1 MDRPTLAK
9 RKAPLHNLQRRVRAR
24 KDEPEPEEVTSE
36 QENTDEE
43 DDSEQDGES
52 ESDGDDKDELE
63 PSSEEDAEDDDDN
76 PRIDASQVS
85 FGALAK
91 AQASLPRR
99 KKGQKDEQDEGGGDS
114 DSDGPPDEETKSKPK
129 RVIGRAHKHA
139 PAEQT
144 AKKPVSR
151 RREVV
156 SAPRVAPRDP
166 RFDPVAGP
174 VDEDRFRRAYSFLD
188 EYQDSEM
195 GQLREAIRKT
205 RDERAKA
212 ELKRAL
218 ASMQDRRQ
226 AQRRRDEEKALLA
239 EHRRR
244 EKELVKQG
252 KKPFYLKKS
261 EQKKQLLMD
270 RFAGMKK
277 KQVDRTIE
285 RKRKK
290 LVAKERRDMPMAR
303 RETGS

>member
-1 MDRPTLAK
+1 MDRPTSEK

-24 KDEPEPEEVTSE
+24 KDEPEPEEVFSE
-36 QENTDEE
+36 QESTDEE
-43 DDSEQDGES
+43 DDSEQDSEGES
-52 ESDGDDKDELE
+52 DEPE
-63 PSSEEDAEDDDDN
+63 PSSEEDEDDDDN
-76 PRIDASQVS
+76 PRIDASRVS

-91 AQASLPRR
+91 AQASLPNARR
-99 KKGQKDEQDEGGGDS
+99 KKGLKDEQDEGDGDS
-114 DSDGPPDEETKSKPK
+114 DSDGPPEEETKSKPK

-144 AKKPVSR
+144 TKKPVSR

-156 SAPRVAPRDP
+156 SAPRVAARDP

-205 RDERAKA
+205 RDERARA

-270 RFAGMKK
+270 RFAGMRK

-290 LVAKERRDMPMAR
+290 LVAKERRDMPVAR

>member
-1 MDRPTLAK
+1 MDRSTLAK
-9 RKAPLHNLQRRVRAR
+9 RKAPLYNLQRRVRAR
-24 KDEPEPEEVTSE
+24 KDEPEPEEIISE
-36 QENTDEE
+36 QENTDE
-43 DDSEQDGES
+43 DDSEQDSEGES
-52 ESDGDDKDELE
+52 DEEDNDELE
-63 PSSEEDAEDDDDN
+63 PPSEEEDADDDDS

-85 FGALAK
+85 FGALVK

-99 KKGQKDEQDEGGGDS
+99 KKGQKDEQDEDGDDS
-114 DSDGPPDEETKSKPK
+114 DTDGPPEEETKSKPK
-129 RVIGRAHKHA
+129 RVVGRGHKHA

-144 AKKPVSR
+144 TKKQVSR

-156 SAPRVAPRDP
+156 SAPRVGARDP

-239 EHRRR
+239 EHRHR

-290 LVAKERRDMPMAR
+290 LVAKERRNMPMAR

>member
-1 MDRPTLAK
+1 
-9 RKAPLHNLQRRVRAR
+9 
-24 KDEPEPEEVTSE
+24 
-36 QENTDEE
+36 
-43 DDSEQDGES
+43 
-52 ESDGDDKDELE
+52 
-63 PSSEEDAEDDDDN
+63 
-76 PRIDASQVS
+76 
-85 FGALAK
+85 
-91 AQASLPRR
+91 
-99 KKGQKDEQDEGGGDS
+99 
-114 DSDGPPDEETKSKPK
+114 
-129 RVIGRAHKHA
+129 
-139 PAEQT
+139 
-144 AKKPVSR
+144 
-151 RREVV
+151 
-156 SAPRVAPRDP
+156 
-166 RFDPVAGP
+166 
-174 VDEDRFRRAYSFLD
+174 
-188 EYQDSEM
+188 M

-205 RDERAKA
+205 RDERARA

-270 RFAGMKK
+270 RFAGMRK

-290 LVAKERRDMPMAR
+290 LVAKERRDMPVAR

>member
-24 KDEPEPEEVTSE
+24 KDEPEPEEVISE
-36 QENTDEE
+36 QENTDE
-43 DDSEQDGES
+43 DDSEQDS
-52 ESDGDDKDELE
+52 EAKSDEEDNDELE
-63 PSSEEDAEDDDDN
+63 PSSEEEDEGDDDN
-76 PRIDASQVS
+76 PKIDASHVS

-91 AQASLPRR
+91 AQASFPRR
-99 KKGQKDEQDEGGGDS
+99 KKGQKDEQDEGGGDT
-114 DSDGPPDEETKSKPK
+114 DSDGPPEEETKSKPK

-144 AKKPVSR
+144 TKKPVSR

-156 SAPRVAPRDP
+156 SVPRVAARDP

-195 GQLREAIRKT
+195 SQLREAIRKT
-205 RDERAKA
+205 RDERARA